1 MDNYAKDPQVERRT
15 VEHVEFRLA
24 PAQVDGIQHMVGHA
38 AVFNSLSQ
46 DLGGFF
52 EEIRSGAF
60 TDAIESDD
68 VRALFNHD
76 PNYVLGRNI
85 SGSLTLAEDS
95 RGLSI
100 DIIPPDTQWARDLA
114 VSISRGDINQM
125 SFSFQTID
133 DSWAHDARGT
143 VRTLNKVRLLDVSP
157 VTYPAYL
164 AADIAMRTA
173 ADTTKASSTPPE
185 VDQEIPP
192 VEDDAPARTG
202 RLRKLRIRTVL
213 AAAD

>member
-1 MDNYAKDPQVERRT
+1 MDTAAPQVERRT

-24 PAQVDGIQHMVGHA
+24 PAEVDGIRHMVGHA

-76 PNYVLGRNI
+76 PNYVLGRNT
-85 SGSLTLAEDS
+85 SGSLTLAEDA

-114 VSISRGDINQM
+114 VSIERGDINQM

-133 DSWAHDARGT
+133 DSWVNDARGT

-192 VEDDAPARTG
+192 VENDAPAQEG
-202 RLRKLRIRTVL
+202 RLRKLRIRL
-213 AAAD
+213 ALTAAD

>member
-1 MDNYAKDPQVERRT
+1 MDLLTKDPQVERRT
-15 VEHVEFRLA
+15 VELTEFRLA
-24 PAQVDGIQHMVGHA
+24 PAEADGKRHMVGHA
-38 AVFNSLSQ
+38 AVFDSLSQ

-60 TDAIESDD
+60 AEAVVSDD

-76 PNYVLGRNI
+76 PNYVLGRNT
-85 SGSLTLAEDS
+85 SGTLKLGEDV

-100 DIIPPDTQWARDLA
+100 DIDPPDTQWARDLA
-114 VSISRGDINQM
+114 ISIERGDINQM

-164 AADIAMRTA
+164 SADIAMRTA
-173 ADTTKASSTPPE
+173 HGMSTNPTPPE
-185 VDQEIPP
+185 VSQEIPP
-192 VEDDAPARTG
+192 VDDPAAAQER
-202 RLRKLRIRTVL
+202 RLRIKRKRLAV